1 LATLTAQQ
9 YRQEIGW
16 NVIPIQ
22 QGTKNPKG
30 KWKPFQDRLMTRE
43 EFQSQFS
50 PTDGVA
56 AICGQTSGN
65 LAVLDFDHADAYQRW
80 RAQNEELASRLPIA
94 TTSRGFHV
102 FLRTPAPERKR
113 MLSVPGF
120 AGHAGELIGEGGYI
134 VLPPTR
140 HPSGASRE
148 WLQPPTADI
157 PVVPIAEL
165 GVTFMSSQSPTQ
177 SPVQSPAV
185 APPFGGAPVGA
196 VTQGGRHQTLLK
208 YAASLRARGL
218 QSHEIGQLVH
228 AENLTFCQPPLDAQ
242 EVDSIIQW
250 AGNQLVG
257 MHHHPLYTRS
267 GMTSGGKAVSPTV
280 IDSVSLRDDEDIP
293 LDELFKPLPTYLAEL
308 PADSYEWIIEGFM
321 ARGSLTI
328 VGGNSK
334 AGKTVLATNVAMAV
348 ATGTPFLGMP
358 TTTNAVLWLAYEES
372 EAERGAVLKMYD
384 SQPDNLYVTHEKL
397 YLDSPEAME
406 KIRYWIRKTGAGLVI
421 IDPLYGACQADSLG
435 DGRTARA
442 TLTPL
447 KEICRTENV
456 TAWVLHH
463 LTKQHQSGMV
473 RERMADSN
481 QILATASSDFLVD
494 CEEDSD
500 GGRTLTLHGRG
511 RGAFANQVWKIRSTS
526 ETDFTLLSMGKAKES
541 ARDAIL
547 ELIESEGECTAEQ
560 IAERLQ
566 MNSGTVKNRLTD
578 LRKKKLVL
586 AVGRTGSNALT
597 YRVGNTSNAG
607 TFTPLN

>member
-22 QGTKNPKG
+22 QGTKNPKS

-50 PTDGVA
+50 PNDGVA

-65 LAVLDFDHADAYQRW
+65 LAVLDFDHADAYHQW

-102 FLRTPAPERKR
+102 FLRTPTPERKR

-157 PVVPIAEL
+157 PVVPVADL
-165 GVTFMSSQSPTQ
+165 GVTLMSSQSPTQ

-185 APPFGGAPVGA
+185 APPFGGAHLGLIA
-196 VTQGGRHQTLLK
+196 EGGRHRAITS

-218 QSHEIGQLVH
+218 QSYEIGQLVH
-228 AENLTFCQPPLDAQ
+228 AENQSVCQPPLETR
-242 EVDSIIQW
+242 EVDAIIQW
-250 AGNQLVG
+250 AGTQSVG
-257 MHHHPLYTRS
+257 MYHHPLYAQF
-267 GMTSGGKAVSPTV
+267 GMTSRGKATPTAV
-280 IDSVSLRDDEDIP
+280 MDSVSLRDDEDVA
-293 LDELFKPLPTYLAEL
+293 LDDIFKPLPTYLAEL

-358 TTTNAVLWLAYEES
+358 TTSNAVLWLAYEES

-384 SQPDNLYVTHEKL
+384 VQPENLFVTHEKL

-421 IDPLYGACQADSLG
+421 ITRY
-435 DGRTARA
+435 
-442 TLTPL
+442 
-447 KEICRTENV
+447 
-456 TAWVLHH
+456 
-463 LTKQHQSGMV
+463 
-473 RERMADSN
+473 MAHAKP
-481 QILATASSDFLVD
+481 I
-494 CEEDSD
+494 
-500 GGRTLTLHGRG
+500 H
-511 RGAFANQVWKIRSTS
+511 S
-526 ETDFTLLSMGKAKES
+526 ETDEPPGQPSPRSRNSAEPRTSPPGYSTTLPSSTNPAWFGSAWPTVTRYSPRPAVTSWWIARRIPTAVELLLFMAGAGERSPIKSGKSGQRRRRTSPYS
-541 ARDAIL
+541 ARAKL
-547 ELIESEGECTAEQ
+547 
-560 IAERLQ
+560 R
-566 MNSGTVKNRLTD
+566 NRPETRFWSLFRARGNV
-578 LRKKKLVL
+578 LRNK
-586 AVGRTGSNALT
+586 SQNA
-597 YRVGNTSNAG
+597 YK
-607 TFTPLN
+607 